1 MRNYSA
7 ETRADPAFPWL
18 SDDEWYPFP
27 DPGEWRRDGL
37 VCVGGN
43 LSPGML
49 LSAYAQ
55 GVFPWFG
62 ERDPLLWQSPDPR
75 FVLFPEKLHISE
87 SLRRMIRKAPFELS
101 LDRDFPSVIRACSL
115 QARPGQRGTWITA
128 DMVEAYIRLH
138 GLGFAHSV
146 EAWSGGRLA
155 GGLYGVSLGRVFF
168 GESMFHAVDGAS
180 KIAFA
185 AIALRLREEGFS
197 LIDSQARTAHMASFG
212 AEDVPRSR
220 YVKLLRDGVAEA
232 PHARGD
238 WAALFPGFPDSPPWR
253 KIAEGGSP
261 C

>member
-7 ETRADPAFPWL
+7 ETRADPGFPWL
-18 SDDEWYPFP
+18 SEDERYAFP

-49 LSAYAQ
+49 LSAYSQ

-75 FVLFPEKLHISE
+75 FVLFPGKLHLSEKL
-87 SLRRMIRKAPFELS
+87 RRLIRKEPFELR
-101 LDRDFPSVIRACSL
+101 LDSAFPDVIRACSA
-115 QARPGQRGTWITA
+115 QPRPGQRGTWITA
-128 DMVEAYIRLH
+128 DMIEAYAGLH
-138 GLGFAHSV
+138 ALGYAHSV
-146 EAWSGGRLA
+146 EAWSGGALV

-168 GESMFHAVDGAS
+168 GESMFHVADGAS
-180 KIAFA
+180 KVAFA
-185 AIALRLREEGFS
+185 AIALRLREEGFE

-212 AEDVPRSR
+212 AEDIPRSR
-220 YVKLLRDGVAEA
+220 YVMLLRRGLAEP
-232 PHARGD
+232 PHLRGN
-238 WAALFPGFPDSPPWR
+238 WSELLPGFPDSAGWR
-253 KIAEGGSP
+253 KLLAGEGL